1 MQSVLTFITKSGNNL
16 ESLTNW
22 PPLSLLNID
31 YKIATKDIAN
41 IIKKEL
47 PPIIS
52 PSQTGFI
59 GGRFIGENI
68 WTTLYC
74 IQYLKD
80 KN

>member
-1 MQSVLTFITKSGNNL
+1 MEEIVLEKYFYETLYEKKR
-16 ESLTNW
+16 
-22 PPLSLLNID
+22 PLSLLNID

-47 PPIIS
+47 SPIIS

-80 KN
+80 MN